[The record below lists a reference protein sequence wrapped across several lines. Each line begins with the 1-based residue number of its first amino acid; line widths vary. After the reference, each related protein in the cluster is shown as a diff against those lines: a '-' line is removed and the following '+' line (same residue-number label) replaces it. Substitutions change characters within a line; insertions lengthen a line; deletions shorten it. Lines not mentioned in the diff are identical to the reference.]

1 MRLPRGG
8 VAVLA
13 ATAGVALANNY
24 AIQPALG
31 DVARD
36 TGTSASAVGLLTT
49 AALAGCIGGF
59 AFLLPLADR
68 AAPRR
73 LVAGQLALLTSG
85 LLLAAGAPG
94 LGVLILAYVLVG
106 AGASV
111 SAMASTI
118 AGRGVPEER
127 RGAAVATVAA
137 GMSAGIL
144 LSRLVGG
151 ALADA
156 FGWRGMLLAFAGLVV
171 VCGAGAWWRLPG
183 ERPEGGGGAGAGAG
197 AGAGVEAGAGA
208 GGYLGTLAA
217 LPGLLRRHRTLRLAV
232 LNGSLWYLAF
242 SLVWVAL
249 TVRLAQPPYGLDAGA
264 IGLYSL
270 AGALGFAALPVAG
283 RLGDRYS
290 PRAVIAGSMGVAVA
304 GAALLCTGLDRP
316 VVTATGLALVD
327 AGCFTAQAANQT
339 RVLSID
345 PPRSGSLSGVYLL
358 LYFLAGA
365 TGAALGA
372 PLVSVGGWGAASGVV
387 CAALVVAGA
396 LAFRRPRPVGESG
409 AVVASPCG
417 DRAAGQVRLLR
428 RLGGG
433 PN

>member
-1 MRLPRGG
+1 MPRGA
-8 VAVLA
+8 VAVLSC
-13 ATAGVALANNY
+13 TAGVALANNY

-36 TGTSASAVGLLTT
+36 TGTSAAAIGLVTT
-49 AALAGCIGGF
+49 AALAGCIAGF

-73 LVAGQLALLTSG
+73 LVTGQLTLLTAG
-85 LLLAAGAPG
+85 LLLASCAPG
-94 LGVLILAYVLVG
+94 LGVLLLAYVMVG

-118 AGRGVPEER
+118 AGRGVPSER
-127 RGAAVATVAA
+127 RGAAVAGVAA

-151 ALADA
+151 ALADTL
-156 FGWRGMLLAFAGLVV
+156 GWRGMLLAFAGLVV
-171 VCGAGAWWRLPG
+171 VCGAAAWARLPG
-183 ERPEGGGGAGAGAG
+183 ERPGGGDG
-197 AGAGVEAGAGA
+197 

-217 LPGLLRRHRTLRLAV
+217 LPGLLRRHRALRLAV
-232 LNGSLWYLAF
+232 LSGSLWYLAF

-249 TVRLAQPPYGLDAGA
+249 TVRLAQPPYGLDAAA

-290 PRAVIAGSMGVAVA
+290 PRAVIAGSMAVA
-304 GAALLCTGLDRP
+304 AVGAGLLCTGLDRP
-316 VVTATGLALVD
+316 VVTAAGLALVD

-345 PPRSGSLSGVYLL
+345 PRRSGSLSGVYLL

-365 TGAALGA
+365 LGAGVAA
-372 PLVSVGGWGAASGVV
+372 PLVSAGGWGAASGVV
-387 CAALVVAGA
+387 CGALVVAG
-396 LAFRRPRPVGESG
+396 VS
-409 AVVASPCG
+409 VVPLRLRVSRSSPCG
-417 DRAAGQVRLLR
+417 D
-428 RLGGG
+428 
-433 PN
+433 

>member
-1 MRLPRGG
+1 MTDGGVLRLPRGG

-13 ATAGVALANNY
+13 GTAGVALANNY
-24 AIQPALG
+24 AVQPALA

-36 TGTSASAVGLLTT
+36 TGASASAVGLVTT

-85 LLLAAGAPG
+85 LLLAATAPG
-94 LGVLILAYVLVG
+94 LGMLLLAYVLVG

-118 AGRGVPEER
+118 AGRGVSGER
-127 RGAAVATVAA
+127 RGTAVATVAA

-151 ALADA
+151 ALAQTL
-156 FGWRGMLLAFAGLVV
+156 GWRGMLLAFAGLVV

-183 ERPEGGGGAGAGAG
+183 ERPPGGAGGP
-197 AGAGVEAGAGA
+197 

-217 LPGLLRRHRTLRLAV
+217 LPGLLRRHRALRFAV

-249 TVRLAQPPYGLDAGA
+249 AVRLAQPPYGYDAAA

-316 VVTATGLALVD
+316 VVTAAGLALVD

-345 PPRSGSLSGVYLL
+345 PDRSGSLSGVYLL

-365 TGAALGA
+365 LGAALAA
-372 PLVSVGGWGAASGVV
+372 PLVAAGGWGAASGVV
-387 CAALVVAGA
+387 CGALVAAGA
-396 LAFRRPRPVGESG
+396 LALC
-409 AVVASPCG
+409 A
-417 DRAAGQVRLLR
+417 DRDG
-428 RLGGG
+428 
-433 PN
+433 

>member
-8 VAVLA
+8 VAVLSC
-13 ATAGVALANNY
+13 TAGVALANNY

-36 TGTSASAVGLLTT
+36 TGSSAAAIGLVTT
-49 AALAGCIGGF
+49 AALGGCIAGF

-73 LVAGQLALLTSG
+73 LVAGQLALLTAG
-85 LLLAAGAPG
+85 LLLASCAPG
-94 LGVLILAYVLVG
+94 LGLLLLAYVMVG

-118 AGRGVPEER
+118 AGRGVPGER
-127 RGAAVATVAA
+127 RGAAVAGVAA

-171 VCGAGAWWRLPG
+171 VCGAIAWTRLPG
-183 ERPEGGGGAGAGAG
+183 ERPEGGGD
-197 AGAGVEAGAGA
+197 
-208 GGYLGTLAA
+208 GYLGTVAA
-217 LPGLLRRHRTLRLAV
+217 LPGLLRRHRALRLAV
-232 LNGSLWYLAF
+232 LSGSLWYLAF

-249 TVRLAQPPYGLDAGA
+249 TVRLAQPPYGLDAA
-264 IGLYSL
+264 HIGLYSL

-290 PRAVIAGSMGVAVA
+290 PRAVIAGSMVVAAA
-304 GAALLCTGLDRP
+304 GAGLLCTGLDRP
-316 VVTATGLALVD
+316 AVTAAGLALVD

-339 RVLSID
+339 RVMSID
-345 PPRSGSLSGVYLL
+345 PARSGSLSGVYLL

-365 TGAALGA
+365 LGAGAAA
-372 PLVSVGGWGAASGVV
+372 PLVAVGGWGAASGVV
-387 CAALVVAGA
+387 CGALVVAGA
-396 LAFRRPRPVGESG
+396 LVVLPRWAGEPVAETDRSMPKAGVSTS
-409 AVVASPCG
+409 SPCG
-417 DRAAGQVRLLR
+417 D
-428 RLGGG
+428 
-433 PN
+433 

>member
-8 VAVLA
+8 VVLLSC
-13 ATAGVALANNY
+13 TAGLALANNY

-31 DVARD
+31 DVGRD
-36 TGTSASAVGLLTT
+36 IGASAAAIGLVTT
-49 AALAGCIGGF
+49 AALGGCIAGF

-73 LVAGQLALLTSG
+73 LVAGQLALLTAG
-85 LLLAAGAPG
+85 LLLASRAPG
-94 LGVLILAYVLVG
+94 LGLLLLGYVMVG

-118 AGRGVPEER
+118 AGRGVPGER
-127 RGAAVATVAA
+127 RGRAVAGVAA

-151 ALADA
+151 ALADTL
-156 FGWRGMLLAFAGLVV
+156 GWRGMLLVFAGLVV
-171 VCGAGAWWRLPG
+171 VCGAAAWVRLPG
-183 ERPEGGGGAGAGAG
+183 ERPGGGAGDGAG
-197 AGAGVEAGAGA
+197 

-217 LPGLLRRHRTLRLAV
+217 LPGLLRSHRTLRLAV
-232 LNGSLWYLAF
+232 LSGSLWYLAF

-249 TVRLAQPPYGLDAGA
+249 TVRLAQPPYGLDAA
-264 IGLYSL
+264 SIGLYSL

-290 PRAVIAGSMGVAVA
+290 PRVVIAGSMVVAVVGA
-304 GAALLCTGLDRP
+304 GLLCTGLDRP
-316 VVTATGLALVD
+316 VVTAVGLALVD

-339 RVLSID
+339 RVMSID
-345 PPRSGSLSGVYLL
+345 PSRSGSLSGVYLL

-365 TGAALGA
+365 LGAGVAA
-372 PLVSVGGWGAASGVV
+372 PLVAVGGWGAATGVV
-387 CAALVVAGA
+387 CASLAGA
-396 LAFRRPRPVGESG
+396 GCLA
-409 AVVASPCG
+409 
-417 DRAAGQVRLLR
+417 LR
-428 RLGGG
+428 RGC
-433 PN
+433 

>member
-8 VAVLA
+8 VAVLSC
-13 ATAGVALANNY
+13 TAGVALANNY

-36 TGTSASAVGLLTT
+36 TGSSAAAIGLVTT
-49 AALAGCIGGF
+49 AALGGCIAGF

-73 LVAGQLALLTSG
+73 LVAGQLALLTAG
-85 LLLAAGAPG
+85 LLLASCAPG
-94 LGVLILAYVLVG
+94 LGLLLLAYVMVG

-118 AGRGVPEER
+118 AGRGVPGER
-127 RGAAVATVAA
+127 RGTAVAGVAA

-156 FGWRGMLLAFAGLVV
+156 LGWRGMLLAFAGLVV
-171 VCGAGAWWRLPG
+171 VCGATAWVRLPG
-183 ERPEGGGGAGAGAG
+183 ERPEGAGS
-197 AGAGVEAGAGA
+197 

-217 LPGLLRRHRTLRLAV
+217 LPGLLRRHRALRLAV
-232 LNGSLWYLAF
+232 LTGSLWYLAF

-249 TVRLAQPPYGLDAGA
+249 TVRLAQPPYGLDAA
-264 IGLYSL
+264 HIGLYSL

-290 PRAVIAGSMGVAVA
+290 PRAVIAGSMGVAAV

-316 VVTATGLALVD
+316 AVTAAGLALVD

-339 RVLSID
+339 RVMSID
-345 PPRSGSLSGVYLL
+345 PARSGSLSGVYLL

-365 TGAALGA
+365 LGAGVAA
-372 PLVSVGGWGAASGVV
+372 PLVGVGGWGAASGVV
-387 CAALVVAGA
+387 CGALVVAGA
-396 LAFRRPRPVGESG
+396 LTVLPRWAGEPVVETDRSMPK
-409 AVVASPCG
+409 VSNSSPCG
-417 DRAAGQVRLLR
+417 D
-428 RLGGG
+428 
-433 PN
+433 

>member
-8 VAVLA
+8 VAVLSC
-13 ATAGVALANNY
+13 TAGVALSNNY

-36 TGTSASAVGLLTT
+36 TGASATAIGLVTT
-49 AALAGCIGGF
+49 AALAGCIAGF

-73 LVAGQLALLTSG
+73 LVAGQLALLTAG
-85 LLLAAGAPG
+85 LLLASRAMG
-94 LGVLILAYVLVG
+94 LGVLLIAYVMVG

-118 AGRGVPEER
+118 AGRGVPGER
-127 RGAAVATVAA
+127 RGAAVAGIAA

-151 ALADA
+151 ALSDA
-156 FGWRGMLLAFAGLVV
+156 LGWRGMLLAFAGLVV
-171 VCGAGAWWRLPG
+171 VCGAAAWARLPDQ
-183 ERPEGGGGAGAGAG
+183 RPDGAG
-197 AGAGVEAGAGA
+197 

-217 LPGLLRRHRTLRLAV
+217 LPGLLRRHRALRLAV
-232 LNGSLWYLAF
+232 LSGSLWYLAF

-249 TVRLAQPPYGLDAGA
+249 TVRLAQPPYGLDAAA

-290 PRAVIAGSMGVAVA
+290 PRAVITGSMVVAAA

-316 VVTATGLALVD
+316 VVTAAGLALVD

-339 RVLSID
+339 RIMSID
-345 PPRSGSLSGVYLL
+345 PRRSGSLSGVYLL

-365 TGAALGA
+365 LGAALAA
-372 PLVSVGGWGAASGVV
+372 PLVTAGGWPAASGVA
-387 CAALVVAGA
+387 CGALVVAGVSV
-396 LAFRRPRPVGESG
+396 LPLRLR
-409 AVVASPCG
+409 
-417 DRAAGQVRLLR
+417 AGQSSPSGV
-428 RLGGG
+428 
-433 PN
+433 

>member
-8 VAVLA
+8 VAVLSC
-13 ATAGVALANNY
+13 TAGVALANNY

-36 TGTSASAVGLLTT
+36 TGSSAAAIGLVTT
-49 AALAGCIGGF
+49 AALGGCIAGF

-73 LVAGQLALLTSG
+73 LVAGQLALLTAG
-85 LLLAAGAPG
+85 LLLASCAPG
-94 LGVLILAYVLVG
+94 LGLLLLAYVMVG

-118 AGRGVPEER
+118 AGRGVPGER
-127 RGAAVATVAA
+127 RGAAVAGVAA

-171 VCGAGAWWRLPG
+171 VCGAIAWTRLPG
-183 ERPEGGGGAGAGAG
+183 ERPEGGGD
-197 AGAGVEAGAGA
+197 
-208 GGYLGTLAA
+208 GYLGTVAA
-217 LPGLLRRHRTLRLAV
+217 LPGLLRRHRALRLAV
-232 LNGSLWYLAF
+232 LSGSLWYLAF

-249 TVRLAQPPYGLDAGA
+249 TVRLAQPPYGLDAA
-264 IGLYSL
+264 HIGLYSL

-290 PRAVIAGSMGVAVA
+290 PRAVIAGSMVVAAA
-304 GAALLCTGLDRP
+304 GAGLLCTGLDRP
-316 VVTATGLALVD
+316 AVTAAGLALVD

-339 RVLSID
+339 RVMSID
-345 PPRSGSLSGVYLL
+345 PARSGSLSGVYLL

-365 TGAALGA
+365 LGAGAAA
-372 PLVSVGGWGAASGVV
+372 PLVAVGGWGAASGVV
-387 CAALVVAGA
+387 CGALVVAGA
-396 LAFRRPRPVGESG
+396 LVVLPRWAGEPVVETDRSMPKAGVSTS
-409 AVVASPCG
+409 SPCG
-417 DRAAGQVRLLR
+417 D
-428 RLGGG
+428 
-433 PN
+433 

>member
-8 VAVLA
+8 VAVLSC
-13 ATAGVALANNY
+13 TAGVALSNNY

-36 TGTSASAVGLLTT
+36 TGASATAIGLVTT
-49 AALAGCIGGF
+49 AALAGCIAGF

-73 LVAGQLALLTSG
+73 LVAGQLTLLAAG
-85 LLLAAGAPG
+85 LLLASRATG
-94 LGVLILAYVLVG
+94 LGVLLIAYVMVG

-118 AGRGVPEER
+118 AGRGVPGER
-127 RGAAVATVAA
+127 RGAAVAGIAA

-156 FGWRGMLLAFAGLVV
+156 LGWRGMLLAFAGLVV
-171 VCGAGAWWRLPG
+171 VCGAAAWARLPG
-183 ERPEGGGGAGAGAG
+183 ERPDGAG
-197 AGAGVEAGAGA
+197 

-217 LPGLLRRHRTLRLAV
+217 LPGLLRRHRALRLAV
-232 LNGSLWYLAF
+232 LSGSLWYLAF

-249 TVRLAQPPYGLDAGA
+249 TVRLAQPPYGLDAAA

-290 PRAVIAGSMGVAVA
+290 PRAVITGSMVVAAA

-316 VVTATGLALVD
+316 VVTAAGLALVD

-339 RVLSID
+339 RVMSID
-345 PPRSGSLSGVYLL
+345 PRRSGSLSGVYLL

-365 TGAALGA
+365 LGAAVAA
-372 PLVSVGGWGAASGVV
+372 PLVAWGGWGAASGVV
-387 CAALVVAGA
+387 CGALVVAGA
-396 LAFRRPRPVGESG
+396 TVG
-409 AVVASPCG
+409 AIKP
-417 DRAAGQVRLLR
+417 LR
-428 RLGGG
+428 RLSSGVRGGAPCG
-433 PN
+433 GAQAER

>member
-8 VAVLA
+8 VAVLSC
-13 ATAGVALANNY
+13 TAGVALANNY

-36 TGTSASAVGLLTT
+36 TGSSAAAIGLVTT
-49 AALAGCIGGF
+49 AALGGCIAGF

-73 LVAGQLALLTSG
+73 LVAGQLALLTAG
-85 LLLAAGAPG
+85 LLLASCAPG
-94 LGVLILAYVLVG
+94 LGLLLLAYVMVG

-118 AGRGVPEER
+118 AGRGVPGER
-127 RGAAVATVAA
+127 RGAAVAGVAA

-171 VCGAGAWWRLPG
+171 VCGAIAWTRLPG
-183 ERPEGGGGAGAGAG
+183 ERPEGGGG
-197 AGAGVEAGAGA
+197 
-208 GGYLGTLAA
+208 GYLGTVAA
-217 LPGLLRRHRTLRLAV
+217 LPGLLRRHRALRLAV
-232 LNGSLWYLAF
+232 LSGSLWYLAF

-249 TVRLAQPPYGLDAGA
+249 TVRLAQPPYGLDAA
-264 IGLYSL
+264 HIGLYSL

-290 PRAVIAGSMGVAVA
+290 PRAVIAGSMVVAAA
-304 GAALLCTGLDRP
+304 GAGLLCTGLDRP
-316 VVTATGLALVD
+316 VVTAAGLALVD

-339 RVLSID
+339 RVMSIA
-345 PPRSGSLSGVYLL
+345 PARSGSLSGVYLL

-365 TGAALGA
+365 LGAGAAA
-372 PLVSVGGWGAASGVV
+372 PLVAVGGWGAASGAV
-387 CAALVVAGA
+387 CGALVVAGV
-396 LAFRRPRPVGESG
+396 LVVLPRWAGEPVAETDRSMPKAGVSTS
-409 AVVASPCG
+409 SPCG
-417 DRAAGQVRLLR
+417 D
-428 RLGGG
+428 
-433 PN
+433 

>member
-8 VAVLA
+8 VAVLSC
-13 ATAGVALANNY
+13 TAGVALANNY

-31 DVARD
+31 DVAHD
-36 TGTSASAVGLLTT
+36 TGASAAAIGLVTT
-49 AALAGCIGGF
+49 AALGGCIAGF

-73 LVAGQLALLTSG
+73 LVAGQLALLTAG
-85 LLLAAGAPG
+85 LLLASCAPG
-94 LGVLILAYVLVG
+94 LGLLLLAYVMVG

-118 AGRGVPEER
+118 AGRGVPGER
-127 RGAAVATVAA
+127 RGRAVAGVAA

-171 VCGAGAWWRLPG
+171 VCGAIAWARLPG
-183 ERPEGGGGAGAGAG
+183 ERPEGGG
-197 AGAGVEAGAGA
+197 

-217 LPGLLRRHRTLRLAV
+217 LPGLLRRHRALRLAV
-232 LNGSLWYLAF
+232 LSGSLWYLAF

-249 TVRLAQPPYGLDAGA
+249 TVRLAQPPYGLDAA
-264 IGLYSL
+264 HIGLYSL

-290 PRAVIAGSMGVAVA
+290 PRAVIAGSMVVAAA

-316 VVTATGLALVD
+316 VVTAAGLALVD

-339 RVLSID
+339 RVMSID
-345 PPRSGSLSGVYLL
+345 PARSGSLSGVYLL

-365 TGAALGA
+365 LGAGLAA
-372 PLVSVGGWGAASGVV
+372 PLVAAGGWGAASGVV
-387 CAALVVAGA
+387 CGALVVAGA
-396 LAFRRPRPVGESG
+396 LVVLQAPATRRHAG
-409 AVVASPCG
+409 PCG
-417 DRAAGQVRLLR
+417 EPGSI
-428 RLGGG
+428 
-433 PN
+433 

>member
-8 VAVLA
+8 VAVLSC
-13 ATAGVALANNY
+13 TAGVALANNY

-36 TGTSASAVGLLTT
+36 TGSSAAAIGLVTT
-49 AALAGCIGGF
+49 AALGGCIAGF

-73 LVAGQLALLTSG
+73 LVAGQLALLTAG
-85 LLLAAGAPG
+85 LLLASCAPG
-94 LGVLILAYVLVG
+94 LGLLLLAYVMVG

-118 AGRGVPEER
+118 AGRGVPGER
-127 RGAAVATVAA
+127 RGAAVAGVAA

-171 VCGAGAWWRLPG
+171 VCGAIAWARLPG
-183 ERPEGGGGAGAGAG
+183 ERPEGGGG
-197 AGAGVEAGAGA
+197 

-217 LPGLLRRHRTLRLAV
+217 LPGLLRRHRALRLAV
-232 LNGSLWYLAF
+232 LSGSLWYLAF

-249 TVRLAQPPYGLDAGA
+249 TVRLAQPPYGLDAA
-264 IGLYSL
+264 HIGLYSL

-290 PRAVIAGSMGVAVA
+290 PRAVIAGSMVVAAA
-304 GAALLCTGLDRP
+304 GAGLLCTGLDRP
-316 VVTATGLALVD
+316 AVTAAGLALVD

-339 RVLSID
+339 RVMSID
-345 PPRSGSLSGVYLL
+345 PARSGSLSGVYLL

-365 TGAALGA
+365 LGAGAAA
-372 PLVSVGGWGAASGVV
+372 PLVAVGGWGAASGVV
-387 CAALVVAGA
+387 CGALVVAGV
-396 LAFRRPRPVGESG
+396 LVVLPRWAGEPVAETDRSMPKAGVSTS
-409 AVVASPCG
+409 SPCG
-417 DRAAGQVRLLR
+417 D
-428 RLGGG
+428 
-433 PN
+433 

>member
-8 VAVLA
+8 VAVLSC
-13 ATAGVALANNY
+13 TAGVALANNY

-36 TGTSASAVGLLTT
+36 TGSSAAAIGLVTT
-49 AALAGCIGGF
+49 AALGGCIAGF

-68 AAPRR
+68 ASPRR
-73 LVAGQLALLTSG
+73 LVAGQLALLTAG
-85 LLLAAGAPG
+85 LLLASRAPG
-94 LGVLILAYVLVG
+94 LGLLLLAYVMVG

-127 RGAAVATVAA
+127 RGAAVAGVAA

-151 ALADA
+151 ALTDA
-156 FGWRGMLLAFAGLVV
+156 LGWRGMLLAFAGLVV
-171 VCGAGAWWRLPG
+171 VCGAVAWARLPG
-183 ERPEGGGGAGAGAG
+183 ERPEGAGS
-197 AGAGVEAGAGA
+197 

-217 LPGLLRRHRTLRLAV
+217 LPGLLRRHRALRLAV
-232 LNGSLWYLAF
+232 LSGSLWYLAF

-249 TVRLAQPPYGLDAGA
+249 TVRLAQPPYGLDASA

-290 PRAVIAGSMGVAVA
+290 PRAVIAGSMAVAAA

-316 VVTATGLALVD
+316 VVTAAGLALVD

-339 RVLSID
+339 RVMSID
-345 PPRSGSLSGVYLL
+345 PRHSGSLSGVYLL

-365 TGAALGA
+365 LGAGAAA
-372 PLVSVGGWGAASGVV
+372 PLVAAGGWSAASGVV
-387 CAALVVAGA
+387 CGVLA
-396 LAFRRPRPVGESG
+396 LAGTLVIYQAPAAFEQRGPGRSPVRWGAGE
-409 AVVASPCG
+409 
-417 DRAAGQVRLLR
+417 R
-428 RLGGG
+428 
-433 PN
+433 